1 MVRRGSMQ
9 YWHRRRAAKP
19 LPRIRSAPLSSE
31 LCISN
36 MLAYKAGMTYLT
48 MIDDSQSPSKNM
60 DIARACTVLEVPRT
74 EAYGIRLY
82 TKDQITGYKR
92 VYAEVYSAQAAQKIG
107 IKNPKFTEDKINNAK
122 AMAEP
127 MEISLLLSAYPEES
141 SSLEQN
147 HPDRYEAKIIGG
159 KDASEKIDFAAKFL
173 GKEVKPSDIFKNG
186 EYVDAFAISKGK
198 GWQGPVKR
206 FGISRLFHKATGKS
220 RHVGTLGPT
229 NPANVLY
236 TVPQAG
242 QTGYHYRAERN
253 KRILKIGTKAEVE
266 QINKKGGFSNYGFVK
281 NDYILIDGSVPGSAK
296 RIVRL
301 RHSMNY
307 AGAAVKE
314 PKVTYVSKV

>member
-19 LPRIRSAPLSSE
+19 LPRVRSAPLSSE
-31 LCISN
+31 LGLSN

-60 DIARACTVLEVPRT
+60 DVARACTVLEVPKT

-82 TKDQITGYKR
+82 TKDPITGYRK

-107 IKNPKFTEDKINNAK
+107 IKNPKFTEEKIESAK
-122 AMAEP
+122 AMADPVEV
-127 MEISLLLSAYPEES
+127 SLLLTAYPKES
-141 SSLEQN
+141 GLEQN
-147 HPDRYEAKIIGG
+147 HPNRYEARVLGG
-159 KDASEKIDFAAKFL
+159 KDANEKIGFAAKFL
-173 GKEVKPSDIFKNG
+173 GKEIKPSDIFKNG

-206 FGISRLFHKATGKS
+206 FGVSRLFHKATGKS

-229 NPANVLY
+229 NPANVTY

-242 QTGYHYRAERN
+242 QMGYQYRSERN
-253 KRILKIGTKAEVE
+253 KRILKIGTKADIE

-281 NDYILIDGSVPGSAK
+281 NDYILVDGSVPGSAK

-301 RHSMNY
+301 RHSINY
-307 AGAAVKE
+307 AGAQAKE
-314 PKVTYVSKV
+314 PKVTYISRG